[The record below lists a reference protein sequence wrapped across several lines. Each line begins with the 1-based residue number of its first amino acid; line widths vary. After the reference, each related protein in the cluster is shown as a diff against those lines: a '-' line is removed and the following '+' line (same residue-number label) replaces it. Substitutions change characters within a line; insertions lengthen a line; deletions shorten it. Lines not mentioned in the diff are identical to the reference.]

1 MLIALPFP
9 SQKVKRIERKKRKKA
24 YEEAER
30 EGLEPPPKAIP
41 KTVENTRAKDETVVT
56 GADDEVEA
64 DEADDEFAAHFNNER
79 PPKVLLTTCYRPS
92 KVMYTFLSEML
103 EVFPSAQYYK
113 RAGFPLKKI
122 VEFASKRDYT
132 DVVVFNEDRK
142 QVNAMLVVHLP
153 DGPTARFRL
162 SNLVLGKDIKGHGRA
177 TEHKPEL
184 ILNNFGTRL
193 GRRVGRMFA
202 SLFCQDPTFRGRR
215 AVTFHNQRDFIFF
228 RHHRYVFEEKEKKA
242 SSKAKEG
249 PKKVVQ
255 ARLQELGPRFTLKLE
270 AVQKGTFNSKE
281 GEFEWLRKA
290 EAEKGRKNF
299 FL

>member
-1 MLIALPFP
+1 M
-9 SQKVKRIERKKRKKA
+9 
-24 YEEAER
+24 
-30 EGLEPPPKAIP
+30 
-41 KTVENTRAKDETVVT
+41 ENTRAKDETMVT
-56 GADDEVEA
+56 GGDDEVEA
-64 DEADDEFAAHFNNER
+64 DEADDEFAAHFSSER

-122 VEFASKRDYT
+122 VEFAAKKDYT

-162 SNLVLGKDIKGHGRA
+162 SNLILGKDIKGHGRA

-228 RHHRYVFEEKEKKA
+228 RHHRYIFEEKEKKA

-270 AVQKGTFNSKE
+270 AVQKGTFNAKE